1 MQATT
6 QLMLLLLLPLSPP
19 SDGNEGGGS
28 DGGKNYSLGYVE
40 EDAEEETTR
49 IAAEEEE
56 ALLPST
62 YKTLFQSRNVTARWG
77 GRIFLDAGFI
87 TADASYID
95 DEGGIGGDGAAFRSA
110 RLWAEGTV
118 HDAVDFKAEY
128 EFVDDDGYQ
137 FEDVFIAMR
146 TPLGKIRVGHFKEP
160 FSLEQMTDARYIT
173 FTERSV
179 ADAFAPARN
188 IGLMVEGYEQGF
200 NDLNWAV
207 GVFRPSDDGSPSLG
221 EGQYSF
227 TGRLT
232 STAYNQNDSSQL
244 LHYGGALSYRADD
257 RGTSTLTSDPEIS
270 LLAPLG
276 GIMMQP
282 SDGGFDWN
290 VELAWV
296 DGPISLQGEYFV
308 STTDATGGDIDASG
322 YYVMGSY
329 FMTGEKR
336 QYQADGG
343 VFGRVKV
350 GGNYDG
356 GGGSGTLELKV
367 RYSTREFDSA
377 PSVTPTPFIGNEL
390 TNYSAGLNWYL
401 NPHTRIMLDYVHS
414 EYESGST
421 NDSMEGVVV
430 RFQLDF

>member
-1 MQATT
+1 MQRQT
-6 QLMLLLLLPLSPP
+6 QLALLILAPISPP
-19 SDGNEGGGS
+19 NGGNEGGGPEEART
-28 DGGKNYSLGYVE
+28 YALGYVE
-40 EDAEEETTR
+40 EN
-49 IAAEEEE
+49 AAEEAVGIAGEE
-56 ALLPST
+56 EGLIPSS
-62 YKTLFQSRNVTARWG
+62 YKTLFQSRGITARWG

-87 TADASYID
+87 TADPSYVD
-95 DEGGIGGDGAAFRSA
+95 DEGGVGGDGAAFRSA
-110 RLWAEGTV
+110 RIWAEGTV
-118 HDAVDFKAEY
+118 HESVDFKAEY
-128 EFVDDDGYQ
+128 EFVDDNDDYQ
-137 FEDVFIAMR
+137 LEDVFIAMR
-146 TPLGKIRVGHFKEP
+146 TPLGKIKVGHFKEP
-160 FSLEQMTDARYIT
+160 FSLEQMTDGRFIT

-188 IGLMVEGYEQGF
+188 IGLMVEGYSQEL
-200 NDLNWAV
+200 NDLNWAL

-232 STAYNQNDSSQL
+232 SAAYNQNDSSQL

-257 RGTSTLTSDPEIS
+257 RGTTTLTSDPEIS

-296 DGPISLQGEYFV
+296 DGPMSLQGEYFV

-322 YYVMGSY
+322 YYVMGSF

-356 GGGSGTLELKV
+356 GGGSGALELKA
-367 RYSTREFDSA
+367 RYSTREFDSD

-401 NPHTRIMLDYVHS
+401 NSNTRIMLDYVHS
-414 EYESGST
+414 EYQSGAT
-421 NDSMEGVVV
+421 NDSMDGVVV